1 MSNLQAVLTSA
12 AMAAPKKGGFHL
24 VSDYRAVNKKI
35 EKVSGITP
43 IQEVE
48 MADLRSKTR
57 KLDMLQ
63 GYLADVVG
71 GRSPVHVHHRHPR
84 RSVSPT
90 RAPQRVLNATA
101 YFQGAKIDL
110 LTGLNCKVWLD
121 GITW

>member
-12 AMAAPKKGGFHL
+12 AMAAPKKGEFHL

-84 RSVSPT
+84 RSVSPHACTST
-90 RAPQRVLNATA
+90 RFERNGLLPRCEDRPLDRVEL
-101 YFQGAKIDL
+101 QGLA
-110 LTGLNCKVWLD
+110 
-121 GITW
+121 